1 MAKEQLTKTT
11 GKEKLATEKQ
21 STVTVKSTPVKQL
34 SEQELIDIFQECTDP
49 EIGIDI
55 YTLGLIRK
63 YQLKPNYVYI
73 EMTLTSPLCPYGG
86 MMIEEIKEKIQAKGI
101 TNVKIELTFDPPWE
115 PPEGLRDSL
124 GV

>member
-1 MAKEQLTKTT
+1 MVAKKQLNKQLTE
-11 GKEKLATEKQ
+11 KEL
-21 STVTVKSTPVKQL
+21 L
-34 SEQELIDIFQECTDP
+34 NIFQECKDP
-49 EIGIDI
+49 EIGIDV

-86 MMIEEIKEKIQAKGI
+86 MMIEEIKTKIEKTGI
-101 TNVKIELTFDPPWE
+101 TNIKIELTFDPPWE